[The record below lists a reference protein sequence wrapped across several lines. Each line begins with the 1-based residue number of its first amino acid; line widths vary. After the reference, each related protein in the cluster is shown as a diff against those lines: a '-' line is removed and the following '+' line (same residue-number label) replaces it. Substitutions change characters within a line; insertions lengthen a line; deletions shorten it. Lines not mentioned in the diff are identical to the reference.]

1 MKYFNDILAT
11 VGNTPLIKLNQIAAG
26 KKPLLLAK
34 VEYFNPGGSSKDRI
48 AISMLDAAEKNGV
61 LKAGGTVVEPTSGNT
76 GVGLALACNL
86 RAYKAVFIMPDKMSM
101 EKQRLLEAY
110 GAKVIRT
117 PTNVEPD
124 DPNSYYEVA
133 KRLVRETPNSFSPNQ
148 YFNENNPQAH
158 YDSTGPEIW
167 RDTEGKI
174 THFVAGMGT
183 GGSISGTAR
192 YLKEKNP
199 DIKIIGADT
208 EGSLYRHKFYGTE
221 GPIHSYLIEGIGE
234 DFMPDTM
241 DLSMV
246 DEVITISDKKAYEL
260 ARELTIKD
268 AILTG
273 SSSGAAIGAALE
285 LADDLDENAVVVIFL
300 PDSGR
305 SYLST
310 AYNDDWLSEKGLI

>member
-11 VGNTPLIKLNQIAAG
+11 VGNTPMIKLNRIAEG
-26 KKPLLLAK
+26 KKALLLAK

-48 AISMLDAAEKNGV
+48 GIAMLNAAEEEGI
-61 LKAGGTVVEPTSGNT
+61 LKPGGTVIEPTSGNT

-86 RAYKAVFIMPDKMSM
+86 RGYKAIFIMPDKMSL

-110 GAKVIRT
+110 GAEVIRT

-124 DPNSYYEVA
+124 DPRSYYEVA
-133 KRLVRETPNSFSPNQ
+133 KRMVRETPNSFSPNQ
-148 YFNENNPQAH
+148 YFNKNNPKAH
-158 YDSTGPEIW
+158 YETTGPEIW

-183 GGSISGTAR
+183 GGSISGTAK

-199 DIKIIGADT
+199 NIKIVGADT
-208 EGSLYRHKFYGTE
+208 EGSLYKHKFYGTE

-234 DFMPDTM
+234 DFMPETM

-246 DEVITISDKKAYEL
+246 DEVITISDKKAYDV
-260 ARELTIKD
+260 ARELTLKD

-273 SSSGAAIGAALE
+273 SSSGAAIAAALE
-285 LADDLDENAVVVIFL
+285 LAEKLDEDAIVVVFL

-310 AYNDDWLSEKGLI
+310 AYNEDWLSEKGLV

>member
-1 MKYFNDILAT
+1 MKYYDDILAT
-11 VGNTPLIKLNQIAAG
+11 VGNTPMIKLNRIAEG

-48 AISMLDAAEKNGV
+48 GISMLNAAEKEGI
-61 LKAGGTVVEPTSGNT
+61 LKPGGTVIEPTSGNT

-86 RAYKAVFIMPDKMSM
+86 RGYKAIFIMPDKMSL

-110 GAKVIRT
+110 GAEVIRT

-124 DPNSYYEVA
+124 DPRSYYEVA
-133 KRLVRETPNSFSPNQ
+133 KRMARETPNSFSPNQ
-148 YFNENNPQAH
+148 YFNQNNPKAH
-158 YDSTGPEIW
+158 YDTTGPEIW

-199 DIKIIGADT
+199 EIKIIGADT
-208 EGSLYRHKFYGTE
+208 EGSLYKHKFYGTE
-221 GPIHSYLIEGIGE
+221 GAIHSYLIEGIGE
-234 DFMPDTM
+234 DFMPETM
-241 DLSMV
+241 DLSMI
-246 DEVITISDKKAYEL
+246 DEVITISDKKAYDL
-260 ARELTIKD
+260 ARELTLKD

-273 SSSGAAIGAALE
+273 SSSGAAIAAGLE
-285 LADDLDENAVVVIFL
+285 LADRLDENAIVVIFL

-310 AYNDDWLSEKGLI
+310 AYNEDWLSDKDLI